1 MDPRFQKSENVNKG
15 LCMESW
21 QNLAWD
27 PPQGPVHELNDP
39 LQDPLTEQ

>member
-1 MDPRFQKSENVNKG
+1 
-15 LCMESW
+15 MESW
-21 QNLAWD
+21 QNPAEIPAWD